1 MLYRLD
7 RYDSFVDEKW
17 FVGDSD
23 LGGLPEE
30 AYLGICIAGE
40 AGEVAEKLKKAY
52 RDSGGRV
59 DRLAMCRELGDVAYY
74 LTRYAHRLG
83 YTLAQVLD
91 ENVAKLNDRES
102 RGVLRGSGD
111 RR

>member
-1 MLYRLD
+1 MTDRLEQ
-7 RYDSFVDEKW
+7 YDSFVDEKW

-30 AYLGICIAGE
+30 AYLCICIAGE

-52 RDSGGRV
+52 RDSGGKV
-59 DRLAMCRELGDVAYY
+59 DRLAMCRELGDIAFY
-74 LTRYAHRLG
+74 LTRHAHLLG

-91 ENVAKLNDRES
+91 ENIRKIADREA

-111 RR
+111 QR